1 MDHKGNSKLTDFGV
15 SAQLIKTYTESVIGT
30 PFWMSPEVIS
40 KSKYNKKTG
49 TLFIKISG
57 LSGSPV

>member
-1 MDHKGNSKLTDFGV
+1 MFTHAEKDT
-15 SAQLIKTYTESVIGT
+15 VIGT

-49 TLFIKISG
+49 LI
-57 LSGSPV
+57 L

>member
-1 MDHKGNSKLTDFGV
+1 
-15 SAQLIKTYTESVIGT
+15 VIGT

-49 TLFIKISG
+49 KND
-57 LSGSPV
+57 

>member
-1 MDHKGNSKLTDFGV
+1 M
-15 SAQLIKTYTESVIGT
+15 YTLADKDSVIGT

-49 TLFIKISG
+49 KIFNKIFGRWELHVLSLQRENHLFHIFIQ
-57 LSGSPV
+57 